1 MTIDVRP
8 DLSGYTGSTRNGA
21 TTLGYG
27 ASGDSFTFPAT
38 KATAVTGAANVTA
51 GDSGWGADTRPYLT
65 VGAGD
70 SFVCPPDGFAF
81 AGTVWGSGSYT
92 DDSSVCTAAV
102 HAGLIGFA
110 LGGTVTVEVRD
121 GLHSLVGSTSNGV
134 TTKPYGA
141 WHGTFVFVR

>member
-8 DLSGYTGSTRNGA
+8 GLSGYTGSTRNGA

-27 ASGDSFTFPAT
+27 ASGGSFTFAAT

-51 GDSGWGADTRPYLT
+51 GGSGWGTDTRPYRGK
-65 VGAGD
+65 VGARY
-70 SFVCPPDGFAF
+70 SFVCPPGGA
-81 AGTVWGSGSYT
+81 ASTVWGSGSYT

-110 LGGTVTVEVRD
+110 QGGTVTVEVRA
-121 GLHSLVGSTSNGV
+121 GLPAYAGSTSNGV